1 MCMCFYALY
10 FYCLGLSRRCRGS
23 VPSIVWGLCF
33 EPQCTAASQRPQN
46 CFMLR
51 PCIANSVEDKEWH
64 SQPLHCPYYINRYKK
79 VPKKCIL
86 PRMQREGC
94 IGSLIQQLG
103 YVNKQFLLYK
113 EMIWQK
119 NRGDKIEFPLTGCG
133 SRWGLLIFITGTLL
147 RPSQLGT
154 ERNQRQLKENSKVTL
169 TMGLHKKVV
178 FSYSR
183 CINVTVFM
191 DGFAMTLLPISF

>member
-1 MCMCFYALY
+1 
-10 FYCLGLSRRCRGS
+10 
-23 VPSIVWGLCF
+23 
-33 EPQCTAASQRPQN
+33 
-46 CFMLR
+46 MLR

-64 SQPLHCPYYINRYKK
+64 SQPLHCPYDINRYKK

-119 NRGDKIEFPLTGCG
+119 NCGDKIEFPLTGCG
-133 SRWGLLIFITGTLL
+133 SRWSLLIFITGTLR

-169 TMGLHKKVV
+169 TMGSRKKVV
-178 FSYSR
+178 FSYSC
-183 CINVTVFM
+183 CINVTIFM
-191 DGFAMTLLPISF
+191 DGSAMTLLPISL